1 MKNTKIGKDKYINTL
16 LRFQN
21 KTWTTALIIQI
32 ANFVIFL
39 IRAFGGNVADNAE
52 ETIASSAQVVA
63 LIIAGAI
70 NHFMDPTTQGLSD
83 SERNLAKNKLTTNGS
98 ESLNAMD
105 QNGVLVNQNDETQSL
120 GGGGEVSDFPQEE
133 TPEYN
138 VDIDPQYN
146 PDIKD

>member
-16 LRFQN
+16 LRFKN
-21 KTWTTALIIQI
+21 TTWTTALIIQI
-32 ANFVIFL
+32 VNFVIFL
-39 IRAFGGNVADNAE
+39 IRAFGGNIADNVE
-52 ETIASSAQVVA
+52 ETVASSAQVAA

-83 SERNLAKNKLTTNGS
+83 SERNLAKNKVTTNGS
-98 ESLNAMD
+98 ESLNAMS
-105 QNGVLVNQNDETQSL
+105 QNGDLINQNNETQAL
-120 GGGGEVSDFPQEE
+120 GGGGEVPVSPQEE

-138 VDIDPQYN
+138 VDVDPQYN